1 MSVPTAARIFGV
13 IYLVVGGLGFVR
25 MLAPALPDP
34 PHLVLGTTVL
44 LFGLFA
50 VNVVHN
56 IIHIVIGLSGLL
68 AGRSFA
74 SARGYFGLV
83 AVVYVL
89 LVIAGLIPLTNT
101 FFGIAPIF
109 GNDIWLHA
117 LTAIAAIYFARLPAP
132 VEATP

>member
-1 MSVPTAARIFGV
+1 MSLPTAARIFGV

-25 MLAPALPDP
+25 MLSPALPDP
-34 PHLVLGTTVL
+34 PHLVIGTTVF

-56 IIHIVIGLSGLL
+56 IIHIGIGLGGLL
-68 AGRSFA
+68 AGGQFG
-74 SARGYFGLV
+74 SARSYFRFV

-89 LVIAGLIPLTNT
+89 LVICGLIPLTNT
-101 FFGIAPIF
+101 FFGIAPLF
-109 GNDIWLHA
+109 GHDIWLHA

-132 VEATP
+132 VDEAA